1 MPTKSYYDDPDHWR
15 QRAEEMRSIA
25 EGMKHAE
32 TKAILLG
39 LASDYDELAERAEIR
54 ARGGNPRDQTA
65 A

>member
-39 LASDYDELAERAEIR
+39 IASDYDELAERAEIR